1 MLTVCEVV
9 HVLPTHTVVVPLTA
23 PLEEVFV
30 AVIVT
35 EEAAVRETAL
45 ISPVPFTVTAAVS
58 ELPQVVP
65 EEPVRFWVVP
75 SLYVPVAVSCWV

>member
-9 HVLPTHTVVVPLTA
+9 QVLPTHTVVVPLTA

-35 EEAAVRETAL
+35 EEAAVRDRAL
-45 ISPVPFTVTAAVS
+45 INPVLFTLTAEGS
-58 ELPQVVP
+58 ELLQVVP
-65 EEPVRFWVVP
+65 DFAVTFAVLP